1 MSVTTLESDWVK
13 MGFEYTKLLG
23 SNVPTYKVVTKV
35 IEGWKNITKLQ
46 VLDTENMF
54 SGSR

>member
-1 MSVTTLESDWVK
+1 MTTLESDWVK
-13 MGFEYTKLLG
+13 KLFEYTKLLA

-46 VLDTENMF
+46 VLDIENMF
-54 SGSR
+54 SDSR